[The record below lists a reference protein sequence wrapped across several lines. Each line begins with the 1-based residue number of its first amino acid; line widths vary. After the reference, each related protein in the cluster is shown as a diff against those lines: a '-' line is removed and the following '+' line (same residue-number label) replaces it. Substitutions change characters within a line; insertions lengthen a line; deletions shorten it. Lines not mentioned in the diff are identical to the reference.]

1 MTLRRFSDLGEDDVG
16 FVFLVFE
23 NQEGNLPTFNT
34 ANRMF
39 TVVNHGPTKIRE
51 FYLDGTVSDA
61 KLADAGFNNRVI
73 VKLGGTIPDLG
84 PKMRELIPA
93 LGPASSGSAALGPAP
108 QADAPI
114 EPRKKKKRGGGKKKL
129 LKKTKKI
136 IFSNSI
142 MVSKT
147 KRRSRSGAG
156 RKKRAMT
163 RSRTTKRKSKVYR
176 NRVKRNSSG
185 CRGKK
190 STACRKKTGCKVAKG
205 KKRSFCRRSGKNRKA

>member
-1 MTLRRFSDLGEDDVG
+1 MTLRRFRNDFSVNDMG

-23 NQEGNLPTFNT
+23 PLRKKLPAFNT

-39 TVVNHGPTKIRE
+39 TVVSLYPTMIQE
-51 FYLDGTVSDA
+51 FHFDGSVSDV
-61 KLADAGFNNRVI
+61 KPADADFYGRVI
-73 VKLGGTIPDLG
+73 VKLPEIILAELG
-84 PKMRELIPA
+84 PKMRSLIPA
-93 LGPASSGSAALGPAP
+93 LGPAPPGSSP
-108 QADAPI
+108 QAKNPQ
-114 EPRKKKKRGGGKKKL
+114 KREKRGGKKKL